1 MTVDALLNDDR
12 WTQGPDFLTKSEESW
27 PQRPA
32 DLVKISADDP
42 EVKKTAEIFANK
54 TSKET
59 EDKLSKVFERFSSW
73 TRLRK
78 IVAWIL
84 RYKNILQR
92 QVQQRKTSEKI
103 SYQANAEKVI
113 PLSVSELKEAEEEII
128 RHVQNQGF
136 KEEMQEL
143 RHTAKETQERRNKK
157 AVKKSSS
164 IHKLDPVL
172 ENGLIRV
179 GGRLHHAPIKSDAKH
194 PVILPRNHHVVNL
207 IINYYHRASG
217 HSGIEYTLSLI
228 RQRFWIISARSSV
241 RNIVNT
247 CFNCRRRQAPTMQQK
262 MASLPVD
269 RITPS
274 KPPFTYVGVDCFGP
288 FVVRRGRSTAK
299 RSERYGVLFTCLTL
313 RAVHIEVV
321 HSMDTE
327 SFIDASF
334 QEEDAQKKLDRTTEV
349 IS

>member
-1 MTVDALLNDDR
+1 M
-12 WTQGPDFLTKSEESW
+12 
-27 PQRPA
+27 
-32 DLVKISADDP
+32 
-42 EVKKTAEIFANK
+42 
-54 TSKET
+54 
-59 EDKLSKVFERFSSW
+59 SKVFERFSSW

-92 QVQQRKTSEKI
+92 QVQQCKTSEKI
-103 SYQANAEKVI
+103 SYQANTEKVI

-228 RQRFWIISARSSV
+228 RQRFWIIAARSSV
-241 RNIVNT
+241 RSIVNT

-299 RSERYGVLFTCLTL
+299 RYGVLFTSYPP
-313 RAVHIEVV
+313 RSSH
-321 HSMDTE
+321 
-327 SFIDASF
+327 
-334 QEEDAQKKLDRTTEV
+334 
-349 IS
+349 